1 MAYFSRNKFIPTK
14 GVDMPVN
21 AVKIAISLPKED
33 FKLLETLRKRM
44 GVTRSAFIYNTI
56 HYWLVKSR
64 EDEMIKRYEEGYRRK
79 PEFIEERVAMEKL
92 ALELWNK
99 EEKW

>member
-1 MAYFSRNKFIPTK
+1 
-14 GVDMPVN
+14 MPAN

-33 FKLLETLRKRM
+33 FKLLETLCKRM
-44 GVTRSAFIYNTI
+44 GITRSALIDKAI
-56 HYWLVKSR
+56 HYWLAKKR

-79 PEFIEERVAMEKL
+79 PESINEAMAMEKL
-92 ALELWNK
+92 ALQAWDK